1 MSNIIEQAEQVYNAT
16 IPGVLNRNTME
27 KEEVKK
33 YMKLYDSIQELY
45 QSKANYLDTQKD
57 ILYLGDDIGKKY
69 MGVDRNKIKNKSS
82 VIRRKL
88 QYDQREDISKNVIYS
103 YLIILFGLLSISTV
117 ILLIMK
123 PIG

>member
-88 QYDQREDISKNVIYS
+88 QYD
-103 YLIILFGLLSISTV
+103 
-117 ILLIMK
+117 
-123 PIG
+123 